1 MTDCVLAHP
10 DGAHDI
16 GRMELIEGDS
26 LCDGYV

>member
-1 MTDCVLAHP
+1 MTDCALEHP

-16 GRMELIEGDS
+16 GRMELVEGDS